1 MGYLIMRYMRV
12 EAYVLKK
19 QNGVCHLCK
28 GKFNRTDM
36 VVSRGHPRTYYH
48 KECAERLSLII

>member
-1 MGYLIMRYMRV
+1 MGYLITEYMHV

-19 QNGVCHLCK
+19 QNGLCHLCK
-28 GKFNRTDM
+28 RKFNRTDM

-48 KECAERLSLII
+48 KECAERINLI